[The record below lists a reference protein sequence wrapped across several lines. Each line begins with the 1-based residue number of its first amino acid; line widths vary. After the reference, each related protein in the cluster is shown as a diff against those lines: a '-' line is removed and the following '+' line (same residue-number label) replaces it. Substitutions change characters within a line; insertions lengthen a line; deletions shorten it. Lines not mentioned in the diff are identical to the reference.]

1 MIFIVTM
8 SRSLFHGKTW
18 GRILLLSFSFPLFF
32 ALILM
37 SIVNIQFISYSD
49 SVLVLHLRVGRDIVY
64 FSIITSSYTPKAS
77 GSILPE
83 EPMSCCDRDSEEQC
97 EMITLCISMTS

>member
-1 MIFIVTM
+1 MKNFV
-8 SRSLFHGKTW
+8 SLF
-18 GRILLLSFSFPLFF
+18 LFSLFF
-32 ALILM
+32 AMILT
-37 SIVNIQFISYSD
+37 SIVNIQYISYSD

-97 EMITLCISMTS
+97 QIITLCISMTS

>member
-1 MIFIVTM
+1 MVKNFA
-8 SRSLFHGKTW
+8 SLF
-18 GRILLLSFSFPLFF
+18 LFSLFF
-32 ALILM
+32 AMILT

-64 FSIITSSYTPKAS
+64 FSIITFSYTPKVS

-83 EPMSCCDRDSEEQC
+83 EPMSCYDRDSEEQC

>member
-1 MIFIVTM
+1 M
-8 SRSLFHGKTW
+8 
-18 GRILLLSFSFPLFF
+18 ILL
-32 ALILM
+32 

-64 FSIITSSYTPKAS
+64 FSIITSSYAPKAS

-83 EPMSCCDRDSEEQC
+83 EPMNCCDRDSEEQC
-97 EMITLCISMTS
+97 QIITLCISMIG